1 MTLLNIANNNN
12 TRLIIFPFFS
22 SRQLSSVIASMNILI
37 AEETS
42 LSSVITTLYLR
53 CGFVIRSYKVLYYV
67 ITKQIL
73 YVLYTQLTSISDSQK
88 QAFGLHSYSYSIN
101 DTVLGFSFW
110 GTSSRKRPNSEVDF
124 DPNRIELVLQ
134 ERDGFM
140 GIFGKCNNREFSVD
154 PREYRIMQIVH
165 DVRDFRFRHS

>member
-1 MTLLNIANNNN
+1 MTVLNIANNNN

-53 CGFVIRSYKVLYYV
+53 SAFLMRSYKVLYYV

-73 YVLYTQLTSISDSQK
+73 YVLYTQLTFISESQK

-101 DTVLGFSFW
+101 DTVLGFS
-110 GTSSRKRPNSEVDF
+110 RKRPSSEAEF
-124 DPNRIELVLQ
+124 DPNRIELRIQ

-140 GIFGKCNNREFSVD
+140 GIVGRCNNREFSVD
-154 PREYRIMQIVH
+154 LREYRIMQIVH
-165 DVRDFRFRHS
+165 DVLPSRFRHS

>member
-1 MTLLNIANNNN
+1 MTVLNIANNNN

-53 CGFVIRSYKVLYYV
+53 SAFLMRSYKVLYYV

-73 YVLYTQLTSISDSQK
+73 YVLYTQLTFISESQK

-110 GTSSRKRPNSEVDF
+110 GTFSRKRPSSEAEF
-124 DPNRIELVLQ
+124 DPNRIELRIQ

-140 GIFGKCNNREFSVD
+140 GIVGRCNNREFSVD
-154 PREYRIMQIVH
+154 LREYRIMQIVH
-165 DVRDFRFRHS
+165 DVLPSRFRHS

>member
-1 MTLLNIANNNN
+1 MTVLNIANNNN

-53 CGFVIRSYKVLYYV
+53 SAFLMRSYKVLYYV

-73 YVLYTQLTSISDSQK
+73 YVLYTQLTFISESQK

-101 DTVLGFSFW
+101 DTVLGFS
-110 GTSSRKRPNSEVDF
+110 SRKRPSSEAEF
-124 DPNRIELVLQ
+124 DPNRIELRIQ

-140 GIFGKCNNREFSVD
+140 GIVGRCNNREFSVD
-154 PREYRIMQIVH
+154 LREYRIMQIVH
-165 DVRDFRFRHS
+165 DVLPSRFRHS

>member
-1 MTLLNIANNNN
+1 MTVLNIANNNN

-53 CGFVIRSYKVLYYV
+53 SAFLMRSYKVLYYV

-73 YVLYTQLTSISDSQK
+73 YVLYTQLTSQK

-110 GTSSRKRPNSEVDF
+110 GTFSRKRPSSEAEF
-124 DPNRIELVLQ
+124 DPNRIELRIQ

-140 GIFGKCNNREFSVD
+140 GIVGRCNNREFSVD
-154 PREYRIMQIVH
+154 LREYRIMQIVH
-165 DVRDFRFRHS
+165 DVLPSRFRHS